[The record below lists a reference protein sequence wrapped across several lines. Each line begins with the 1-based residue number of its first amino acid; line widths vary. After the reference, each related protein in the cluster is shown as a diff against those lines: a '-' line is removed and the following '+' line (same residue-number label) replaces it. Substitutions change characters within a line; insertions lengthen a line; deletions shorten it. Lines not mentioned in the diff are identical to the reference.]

1 MCGITGAF
9 DRTGALSP
17 DVMTARIEA
26 MIGPI
31 LHRGP
36 DAKGVEIIGPC
47 GLGHRRLSIIDLNAR
62 AGQPMKLADQS
73 AWIVFNGEIYNF
85 QELRTELERAGCT
98 FRTTSD
104 TEVILWGWRI
114 WGKQMV
120 SRLRGMFAFAIWDV
134 PTQTLFL
141 ARDRF
146 GKKPLF
152 YHDGPGAFLFG
163 SEIKSMLQWPGFV
176 READYEVIH
185 DYLTF
190 HYCVGER
197 SAFRGVHKLPP
208 AHTLMLTP
216 GKAPVIERYWSLA
229 TVSDHHLNTPL
240 EELCEELIERLDD
253 AIQCR
258 MIADVPLGAFLSGG
272 VDSSA
277 VVARM
282 AKFSSQPVKTFSV
295 GFDIEGFD
303 ETPFART
310 VAEQY
315 ATDHHSFIMDYDLIS
330 ELPKL
335 IWHYG
340 EPYADSSAL
349 VTFALSREIR
359 KHVTVAL
366 TGDGGDETFLGYSRY
381 LRFRDFVGRWRE
393 GVRPRLPYDS
403 LTPGDPMVHL
413 REHYGR
419 WIGSFREEH
428 KHIGYGPALA
438 PYLLQPSIDLL
449 GMSLEQAQ
457 TGDAMDAAARLEVNT
472 YLPDD
477 LNVKADIATMA
488 ASLEGRSPFLDH
500 RLADWAASLPQHKRV
515 FERNGATETK
525 ALLKLALEPHLPKEI
540 LYRRKQ
546 GFSVPV
552 RHWMRNEIRDFMVDT
567 LTSHR
572 FRSRGLVNH
581 HFVSRMLDLHL
592 SEKEDHGHRL
602 WTLLCLELWFQTFID
617 TNASSALSLDVMSS
631 PPEMRLAG

>member
-1 MCGITGAF
+1 MCGITGAL
-9 DRTGALSP
+9 DRSASLSAEALA
-17 DVMTARIEA
+17 ARVES

-31 LHRGP
+31 FHRGP
-36 DAKGVEIIGPC
+36 DAKGVEVFGPC
-47 GLGHRRLSIIDLNAR
+47 GFGHRRLSIIDLNAR

-85 QELRTELERAGCT
+85 QELRTELEREGCV
-98 FRTTSD
+98 FRTSSD
-104 TEVILWGWRI
+104 TEVLLWGWRV
-114 WGKQMV
+114 WGRQMV

-134 PTQTLFL
+134 PTQTLFM

-152 YHDGPGAFLFG
+152 YYDGADAFLFG
-163 SEIKSMLQWPGFV
+163 SEIKSLLQWPGFK
-176 READYEVIH
+176 REVDYEVIH

-197 SAFRGVHKLPP
+197 SAFRGVRKLLP
-208 AHTLMLTP
+208 AHTLTLVQ
-216 GKAPVIERYWSLA
+216 GKPPLIERYWALA
-229 TVSDHHLNTPL
+229 AIDDLHADTPV
-240 EELCEELIERLDD
+240 EALCEELIERLDD
-253 AIQCR
+253 AIRCR

-282 AKFSSQPVKTFSV
+282 AQMSSQPVKTFSV

-310 VAEQY
+310 VADRY
-315 ATDHHSFIMDYDLIS
+315 ATDHHSFIMGYDLVA

-349 VTFALSREIR
+349 VTFALAREIR
-359 KHVTVAL
+359 NHVTVAL
-366 TGDGGDETFLGYSRY
+366 TGDGGDEVFLGYSRY
-381 LRFRDFVGRWRE
+381 LRFRDFVERWRT
-393 GVRPRLPYDS
+393 GVRPRLPYES
-403 LTPGDPMVHL
+403 ISAGDPLVHL

-428 KHIGYGPALA
+428 KHVAYGPALE
-438 PYLLQPSIDLL
+438 PYLLQPSIDML
-449 GMSLEQAQ
+449 GLGLERAQAEN
-457 TGDAMDAAARLEVNT
+457 AMDAAARLEVDT

-488 ASLEGRSPFLDH
+488 VSLEGRSPFLDH
-500 RLADWAASLPQHKRV
+500 RLADWAASLPQNKRV
-515 FERNGATETK
+515 FDRNGKMETK
-525 ALLKLALEPHLPKEI
+525 ALLKRALEPDLPDEI

-552 RHWMRNEIRDFMVDT
+552 RHWMRHEIRDFMVDT
-567 LTSHR
+567 LTSQR
-572 FRSRGLVNH
+572 FRARGLVNAR
-581 HFVSRMLDLHL
+581 FVSRMLELHL

-617 TNASSALSLDVMSS
+617 RSENDALTLNIMGSGDQL
-631 PPEMRLAG
+631 RLAG